1 MAKKSKA
8 LAELDEA
15 VDEAIRKIRAIRDA
29 AQADIGDGSEAMQAA
44 IERNGL
50 DESRRGPKRGTGG
63 RPRKGEGRREQKG
76 VSLDPAVIAW
86 VESQRAAAES
96 FSETLER
103 ILRGNMHKN

>member
-1 MAKKSKA
+1 MAKRSKTPI
-8 LAELDEA
+8 DEIA
-15 VDEAIRKIRAIRDA
+15 DEAIRRIRAEA
-29 AQADIGDGSEAMQAA
+29 EKNMHAMQT
-44 IERNGL
+44 EPTTP
-50 DESRRGPKRGTGG
+50 RGPKKGAGG

-76 VSLDPAVIAW
+76 VSLDPTVIAW